1 MTNLTITVDD
11 EVLRQARIRAIEE
24 GSSVNAVLREYLA
37 RYVADRD
44 RSERDRAVLRGIVA
58 HALAHQGRSGGRR
71 VRREELY
78 EERVQW
84 PR

>member
-1 MTNLTITVDD
+1 MANLTITVDD
-11 EVLRQARIRAIEE
+11 EILRQARIRAIEE

-44 RSERDRAVLRGIVA
+44 RSERDRAVLRAIVA
-58 HALAHQGRSGGRR
+58 HARAHQSTSGGRR

>member
-11 EVLRQARIRAIEE
+11 EILRQARIRAIEE
-24 GSSVNAVLREYLA
+24 GSSVNAVLRDYLA

-44 RSERDRAVLRGIVA
+44 RSERDRALLRGIVA
-58 HALAHQGRSGGRR
+58 HAREHQGRSGGQR

>member
-1 MTNLTITVDD
+1 MANLTITVDD
-11 EVLRQARIRAIEE
+11 EILRQARIRAI
-24 GSSVNAVLREYLA
+24 
-37 RYVADRD
+37 
-44 RSERDRAVLRGIVA
+44 VA
-58 HALAHQGRSGGRR
+58 HARAHQSTSGGRR